1 MSTKII
7 NSKLLKERNELQ
19 NLEQSFTDKKPLNME
34 DDSGIKEV
42 WAENLDEEML
52 KISKLLETYTNIS
65 MDTEFPGFYK
75 KNENGAIQDA
85 YTLIKSNVDIL
96 KLIQVGITLSDDQGN
111 MPSPIN
117 TWQFNLKFDLR

>member
-1 MSTKII
+1 MSTTI
-7 NSKLLKERNELQ
+7 NNQKLMKERNELQ
-19 NLEQSFTDKKPLNME
+19 TLEASFTEKKPMME

-75 KNENGAIQDA
+75 KNETGA
-85 YTLIKSNVDIL
+85 V
-96 KLIQVGITLSDDQGN
+96 
-111 MPSPIN
+111 
-117 TWQFNLKFDLR
+117 